1 MTTSGIY
8 AIVNNATNSMYIG
21 SAVNMTRRLNTHRQ
35 LLKKGKHYSVHLQ
48 NAYTKYGETMFRYET
63 VEFVDDKTKLID
75 REQLW
80 IDFFKPTYNKR
91 KKANSPLGTKH
102 TQETRT
108 KMSLAH
114 KRKVFTDEHKANIS
128 VAKKGVRMSESQ
140 KTLLSEI
147 HKGKTISSETCAKL
161 SASLIGNK
169 NAAGQTYSE
178 ERRAKISERM
188 KKLWAQRK
196 LQKGMLND

>member
-21 SAVNMTRRLNTHRQ
+21 SAVNMPRRLNTHKQ
-35 LLKKGKHYSVHLQ
+35 LLRKGKHYSAHLQ
-48 NAYTKYGETMFRYET
+48 NAYVKYGETVFRYET
-63 VEFVDDKTKLID
+63 VEFVDDKAKLID

-80 IDFFKPTYNKR
+80 IDFFNPAYNKR

-102 TQETRT
+102 TQETRL

-114 KRKVFTDEHKANIS
+114 KGRIFTDEHKAKLS
-128 VAKKGVRMSESQ
+128 AAKKGGSMSESQ
-140 KTLLSEI
+140 KALLSQI
-147 HKGKTISSETCAKL
+147 RKGKPITSETKVKL
-161 SASLIGNK
+161 SIALAGNT
-169 NAAGQTYSE
+169 NAVGQTYSE

-196 LQKGMLND
+196 LQKGKLDD